1 MITTLLTILFPLYVL
16 YIIKE
21 NGNRILPSISDS
33 WYVLQTNKPILRH
46 LFTLWCYLIGL
57 LLLSYYTYSFMF
69 FLGGMGMMWVG
80 TYTEFYR
87 RSSEH
92 EYIHFSGAVIAI
104 LASLIGLL
112 YNQIYF
118 PSVVMLI
125 GTPLTYLI
133 FKERGTH
140 IFWIEIVA
148 FVSIIL
154 GLWNL

>member
-1 MITTLLTILFPLYVL
+1 MITTLLTIKFTLYVL

-21 NGNRILPSISDS
+21 NGNKILPSISDS

-57 LLLSYYTYSFMF
+57 LLLSYYTYSFAF

-104 LASLIGLL
+104 LSSLIGLL

-125 GTPLTYLI
+125 GTPLTYLTTS
-133 FKERGTH
+133 KKGTH

>member
-1 MITTLLTILFPLYVL
+1 MITTLLTIIFPLYVL

-21 NGNRILPSISDS
+21 NFKMIPASISDS
-33 WYVLQTNKPILRH
+33 WYILQSNNAILKH
-46 LFTLWCYLIGL
+46 LFTIWCYVVGL
-57 LLLSYYTYSFMF
+57 LLLSYYTYSFAF
-69 FLGGMGMMWVG
+69 FLAGMGMMWVG

-87 RSSEH
+87 RSTEH

-112 YNQIYF
+112 YNQIYL
-118 PSVVMLI
+118 PSIIMVL
-125 GTPLTYLI
+125 GTPLTYVI
-133 FKERGTH
+133 FKEKGTH

>member
-1 MITTLLTILFPLYVL
+1 MITTLLTIKFTLYVL

-21 NGNRILPSISDS
+21 NGNKILPSISDS

-57 LLLSYYTYSFMF
+57 LLLSYYTYSFAF

-104 LASLIGLL
+104 LSSLIGLL

-118 PSVVMLI
+118 PSIIMLI

-133 FKERGTH
+133 TRKKGTH

-148 FVSIIL
+148 FISIIL
-154 GLWNL
+154 GLWSL

>member
-16 YIIKE
+16 YIITE
-21 NGNRILPSISDS
+21 NGNKILPSISDS

-46 LFTLWCYLIGL
+46 LFTIWCYLMGL
-57 LLLSYYTYSFMF
+57 LLLSYYTYSFAF

-92 EYIHFSGAVIAI
+92 EYLHFSGAVIAI
-104 LASLIGLL
+104 LSSLIGLVH
-112 YNQIYF
+112 NQIYF
-118 PSVVMLI
+118 PSIVMVL

-133 FKERGTH
+133 FKEKGTH
-140 IFWIEIVA
+140 IYWIEIIA

-154 GLWNL
+154 GLWSL

>member
-21 NGNRILPSISDS
+21 NGNKILPSISDS

-46 LFTLWCYLIGL
+46 LFTIWCYLIGL
-57 LLLSYYTYSFMF
+57 LLLSYYMYSFAF

-92 EYIHFSGAVIAI
+92 EYLHFSGAVITI
-104 LASLIGLL
+104 LASLVGLVH
-112 YNQIYF
+112 NQIYF
-118 PSVVMLI
+118 PSIVMVL

-133 FKERGTH
+133 FKEKGTY
-140 IFWIEIVA
+140 IFWIEIIA

>member
-1 MITTLLTILFPLYVL
+1 MITTILTILFPLYVL

-21 NGNRILPSISDS
+21 NRNRILPSISDS

-57 LLLSYYTYSFMF
+57 LLLSYYTYSFAF

-92 EYIHFSGAVIAI
+92 EYIHFSGAVITI
-104 LASLIGLL
+104 LASLVGLVH
-112 YNQIYF
+112 NQIYF
-118 PSVVMLI
+118 PSIVMVL

-133 FKERGTH
+133 FKEKGTH
-140 IFWIEIVA
+140 IFWIEIIA
-148 FVSIIL
+148 FLSIIL

>member
-1 MITTLLTILFPLYVL
+1 MITTLLTIKFTLYVL

-57 LLLSYYTYSFMF
+57 LLLSYYTYSFAF

-104 LASLIGLL
+104 LSSLIGLL

-125 GTPLTYLI
+125 GTPLTYLTTS
-133 FKERGTH
+133 KKGTH

>member
-92 EYIHFSGAVIAI
+92 EYIHFSGAVVAI

-118 PSVVMLI
+118 PSIIMLI
-125 GTPLTYLI
+125 GTPLTYLL
-133 FKERGTH
+133 FKEKGTH

>member
-21 NGNRILPSISDS
+21 NGNKILPSISDS

-46 LFTLWCYLIGL
+46 LFTIWCYLIGL
-57 LLLSYYTYSFMF
+57 LLLSYYMYSFAF

-92 EYIHFSGAVIAI
+92 EYLHFSGAVITI
-104 LASLIGLL
+104 LASLVGLVH
-112 YNQIYF
+112 NQIYF
-118 PSVVMLI
+118 QSIVMVL

-133 FKERGTH
+133 FKEKGTY
-140 IFWIEIVA
+140 IFWIEIIA

>member
-1 MITTLLTILFPLYVL
+1 MITTLLTIIFPLYVL

-21 NGNRILPSISDS
+21 NFKMIPASISDS
-33 WYVLQTNKPILRH
+33 WYILQSNNPILKH
-46 LFTLWCYLIGL
+46 LFTIWCYVVGL
-57 LLLSYYTYSFMF
+57 LLLSYYTYSFA
-69 FLGGMGMMWVG
+69 FLLAGMGMMWVG

-87 RSSEH
+87 RSTEH

-112 YNQIYF
+112 YNQIYL
-118 PSVVMLI
+118 PSIIMVL
-125 GTPLTYLI
+125 GTPLTYVI
-133 FKERGTH
+133 FKEKGTH

>member
-57 LLLSYYTYSFMF
+57 LLLSYYTYSFAF

-104 LASLIGLL
+104 LSSLIGLL

-125 GTPLTYLI
+125 GTPLTYLTTS
-133 FKERGTH
+133 KKGTH